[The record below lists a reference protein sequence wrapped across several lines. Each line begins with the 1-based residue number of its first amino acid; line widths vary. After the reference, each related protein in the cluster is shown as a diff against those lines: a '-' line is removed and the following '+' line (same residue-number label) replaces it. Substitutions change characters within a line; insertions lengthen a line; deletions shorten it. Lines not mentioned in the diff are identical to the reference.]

1 MHAYLVITNDERS
14 VLDEIEK
21 IAKKNESK
29 IVDFTLLKI
38 EDTKELKKITKF
50 SFPSKTAIVIKNI
63 NEATNEA
70 LNAFLKNLEEPN
82 NNLIYILTAKS
93 IDSVL
98 STIVSRCEVIKT
110 TTNSISNTDSID
122 EKIPKFMK
130 LSIDEKL
137 LFIGSIKERNEAVRF
152 VEDIIKL
159 EQAEGSFKYLESA
172 LKTLANLKA
181 NGNVSL
187 QLTAFVVTMNP
198 AYGR

>member
-1 MHAYLVITNDERS
+1 MHAYLVITNDEGS

-110 TTNSISNTDSID
+110 TTNIISNTDSID